1 MPVSI
6 LKTRDG
12 KLDAP
17 DRQLLSDLAARLA
30 KGDKKVLLHLHGGLV
45 SESAGMAAAN
55 RLSGKGANAFNVPDD
70 WEQVYIVWRTGAIE
84 TLRTNWRDLFENDR
98 LYRTLLK
105 RLISF
110 VSGRVRLPA
119 IEGRAA
125 VVGDRLSP
133 AEVERRL
140 LSGDDHPFADLDAPI
155 AEVSKGGTRALDDT
169 GLGDFDNDLKRE
181 LKRDGDLQ
189 TVAADIEA
197 VLSAPDVT
205 TRSFDSGDALAGRRV
220 IDHIDD
226 SIAGE
231 WQVRTAEG
239 RSLLGASV
247 LESLVKHGL
256 AIGKRVIK
264 RYRNGRDH
272 GLHATV
278 VEEIVREL
286 YGDLIGSIIWG
297 MMKGDAGDHFEEGA
311 LGAELLKALA
321 TNTGGRLLITGHSAG
336 SIWVCDLMSAMA
348 RTNASIPTDIVFM
361 APAVRTGKFAAAL
374 DASGA
379 SIQRFRL
386 FAMQDELERKDVLLG
401 PGYGF
406 LYPSSLL
413 YFVSGLCEE
422 SETEA
427 LEDAPLLGMERFIVS
442 PTTWLENAEE
452 GVKLQ
457 QVRDFLAQPGDRIV
471 LSVSA
476 AGAGRNSDAKSHG
489 SFDDNPATLASVATF
504 FA

>member
-1 MPVSI
+1 MAVSI
-6 LKTRDG
+6 LRTKDG
-12 KLDAP
+12 KLDAL
-17 DRQLLSDLAARLA
+17 DRQLLSELATRLA
-30 KGDKKVLLHLHGGLV
+30 EGDRKILLHLHGGLV

-55 RLSGKGANAFNVPDD
+55 RLSGKGPNTFNAPDD

-84 TLRTNWRDLFENDR
+84 TLRTNWQDLFDNDR

-110 VSGRVRLPA
+110 ISGRISLPV
-119 IEGRAA
+119 IDGRAVA
-125 VVGDRLSP
+125 AGDRLSP

-140 LSGDDHPFADLDAPI
+140 LSGSDHPFADLDAPR
-155 AEVSKGGTRALDDT
+155 AGAADDTRAFDDEN
-169 GLGDFDNDLKRE
+169 LADFDNDLTRE
-181 LKRDGDLQ
+181 LRRDGDLQ
-189 TVAADIEA
+189 TVAADVEA
-197 VLSAPDVT
+197 ALTPPDVT
-205 TRSFDSGDALAGRRV
+205 VRAFDSGDALAGGRV
-220 IDHIDD
+220 VYHIDD
-226 SIAGE
+226 SVAGE

-239 RSLLGASV
+239 RSLLGLSV

-297 MMKGDAGDHFEEGA
+297 MMKDDAGDHFEDGA

-321 TNTGGRLLITGHSAG
+321 ANTGGRLLVTGHSAG
-336 SIWVCDLMSAMA
+336 SIWASELLLAMSRVGLMISA
-348 RTNASIPTDIVFM
+348 DVVFL
-361 APAVRTGKFAAAL
+361 APAVRTSKFAAAL
-374 DASGA
+374 DASSA

-386 FAMQDELERKDVLLG
+386 FAMHDDLERQDVLLG

-422 SETEA
+422 SDA
-427 LEDAPLLGMERFIVS
+427 KGLEDAPLLGMERFVAS
-442 PTTWLENAEE
+442 PTSWLEDVDE
-452 GVKLQ
+452 GPKLQ
-457 QVRDFLAQPGDRIV
+457 QVRDFLNQGGDRVV